1 MKDARSAAPE
11 RRRTDTL
18 VVPGPLAP
26 AKTAFGAAA
35 DSQPPLPTIT
45 TGSGTADGAP
55 RERIVASTA
64 TVDSLLGEVK
74 KPSHERLAIQE
85 RVAAG
90 GMGTIEV
97 AVDRA
102 LDRRIAIKTLHPHLR
117 GTDSAVRMFL
127 REARLTALLD
137 HPHIVPVYDIGE
149 SSPDHLYFAMKLIEG
164 QPLGALIR
172 ALPKGPIDTATLY
185 SLLDVVTKVCNALAF
200 AHSRGVI
207 HCDVKPA
214 NVMVGEFG
222 QVYLTDWG
230 IARLVSTEM
239 SPASTSSA
247 GHATSER
254 APASIDEVARMPIS
268 STGNTVIG
276 TPGYMSPEQARGDR
290 ASLDTR
296 SDVFLVGAMLYEIV
310 TRRPPYASVDRL
322 ETLRLAAL
330 GTFPPP
336 RAVVGEGAVPP
347 ELERIILRAM
357 AAEPAERYP
366 SIAALRAD
374 LVRFMRGGADFP
386 QQTFVA
392 GEEIVREGEHGHAAY
407 IVVSGRCDVVRSS
420 PQGRE
425 VVSSMGPGDVFGEM
439 TILTEGPRTATV
451 VAAEETTVLV
461 VTSEILEQEVAAL
474 KPWMATLLK
483 SLAVR
488 FREVDTKSRAA
499 TPSRGH
505 SPSRIARQVLMQLV
519 TWGEV
524 GGSPSSRTMRWSDL
538 VNELEALGIASSA
551 VLEIASPYGIVVDAS
566 ADRITVADTAALA
579 ARLADER

>member
-11 RRRTDTL
+11 RRRIDTL
-18 VVPGPLAP
+18 VVPGPAAP
-26 AKTAFGAAA
+26 GNAAFRDAG
-35 DSQPPLPTIT
+35 DSQPPLPTVT
-45 TGSGTADGAP
+45 TESGSADGAP
-55 RERIVASTA
+55 RERIVPSTA
-64 TVDSLLGEVK
+64 TVGALLAEVK
-74 KPSHERLAIQE
+74 KPAHERLAVQA

-102 LDRRIAIKTLHPHLR
+102 LDRRIALKTLHPHLR
-117 GTDSAVRMFL
+117 GSESAVRMFL

-149 SSPDHLYFAMKLIEG
+149 SSPDHLYFAMKLVEG

-172 ALPKGPIDTATLY
+172 ALPNGPIDTATLY

-230 IARLVSTEM
+230 IARLVSTD
-239 SPASTSSA
+239 A
-247 GHATSER
+247 GER
-254 APASIDEVARMPIS
+254 APSSIEEIARVPS
-268 STGNTVIG
+268 SAMGNSVIG

-310 TRRPPYASVDRL
+310 TRRPPYASGDRV
-322 ETLRLAAL
+322 ETLNLASVVS
-330 GTFPPP
+330 FPSP
-336 RAVVGEGAVPP
+336 RTLMGEGIVPP

-357 AAEPAERYP
+357 AAAPDERYP

-386 QQTFVA
+386 QQTFQA
-392 GEEIVREGEHGHAAY
+392 GESIVREGEHGHAAY
-407 IVVSGRCDVVRSS
+407 IVVTGRCDVVRSS

-425 VVSSMGPGDVFGEM
+425 IIGSMAPGDVFGEM

-461 VTSEILEQEVAAL
+461 VTSEILEQEVEAL
-474 KPWMATLLK
+474 KPWMATLLR

-488 FREVDTKSRAA
+488 FREVDTKSRAVA
-499 TPSRGH
+499 PGPRGP
-505 SPSRIARQVLMQLV
+505 SPSRIARQVLMQVV
-519 TWGEV
+519 TFGDS
-524 GGSPSSRTMRWSDL
+524 GTDSSRSMAFDELLRELEPLGISASAILTVASAYGID
-538 VNELEALGIASSA
+538 VNE
-551 VLEIASPYGIVVDAS
+551 VDNRVTIGAPE
-566 ADRITVADTAALA
+566 ALA
-579 ARLADER
+579 ARLRAEA

>member
-1 MKDARSAAPE
+1 MKDSRSAAPE
-11 RRRTDTL
+11 RRRIDTL
-18 VVPGPLAP
+18 VVPGPAAP
-26 AKTAFGAAA
+26 GSAAFRDAA
-35 DSQPPLPTIT
+35 DSQPPLPTVT
-45 TGSGTADGAP
+45 TDSGTDGGAP
-55 RERIVASTA
+55 RERIVPSTA
-64 TVDSLLGEVK
+64 TVGSLLAEVK
-74 KPSHERLAIQE
+74 KPAHERLAIQA

-149 SSPDHLYFAMKLIEG
+149 SSPDHLYFAMKLVEG

-172 ALPKGPIDTATLY
+172 ALPNGPIDTATLY

-230 IARLVSTEM
+230 IARLVSTEN
-239 SPASTSSA
+239 
-247 GHATSER
+247 GER
-254 APASIDEVARMPIS
+254 APSSIEEIARVPS
-268 STGNTVIG
+268 SAVGNTIIG

-310 TRRPPYASVDRL
+310 TRRSPYATGDRV
-322 ETLRLAAL
+322 ETLNLAAIVS
-330 GTFPPP
+330 FPSP
-336 RAVVGEGAVPP
+336 RTVMGEGVVPP

-357 AAEPAERYP
+357 AAEPDDRYP
-366 SIAALRAD
+366 SINALRAD

-386 QQTFVA
+386 QQTFRA
-392 GEEIVREGEHGHAAY
+392 GEAIVREGEHGHAAY
-407 IVVSGRCDVVRSS
+407 IVVTGRCDVVRSS
-420 PQGRE
+420 AQGRE
-425 VVSSMGPGDVFGEM
+425 VIGSMGPGDVFGEM

-451 VAAEETTVLV
+451 VAAEDTTVLV
-461 VTSEILEQEVAAL
+461 VTSEILEQEVEAL
-474 KPWMATLLK
+474 KPWMATLLR

-488 FREVDTKSRAA
+488 FREVDTKIRAV
-499 TPSRGH
+499 TPAR
-505 SPSRIARQVLMQLV
+505 SPSPSWVARQVLMQIA
-519 TWGEV
+519 TWGEA
-524 GGSPSSRTMRWSDL
+524 GAGASRSMPWSELLRELEPLGITATTVLPIAADYGID
-538 VNELEALGIASSA
+538 VNEADDRVTIAA
-551 VLEIASPYGIVVDAS
+551 PD
-566 ADRITVADTAALA
+566 ALA
-579 ARLADER
+579 ARLRR